1 MSKVDEIRRSEK
13 ESHETLYKNNKL
25 FEEGSFLHRPVK
37 TVMDILPLLAAEK
50 AVRVL
55 DLGCGVGRNSIP
67 IAQYFADKP
76 CVVDC
81 VDLLD
86 IAIEKLAEYSSQYG
100 VSNSIVKHKSTIENF
115 VITAD
120 TYNLIIAVSALE
132 HVAAEKDFVYA
143 LDKIKHGIKHN
154 GIICLT
160 INTNV
165 VETDLTSGKLLA
177 AQFEVNLKT
186 VEMDDL
192 LLKAFNSFNILKHS
206 VVPQQYEIKRN
217 GRDVLI
223 STQVVT
229 LVVQKPYGFQ

>member
-1 MSKVDEIRRSEK
+1 MCKVDEIRRSEK
-13 ESHETLYKNNKL
+13 ESHETLYKDKRL
-25 FEEGSFLHRPVK
+25 FVEGSFLHRPVK
-37 TVMDILPLLAAEK
+37 TVMDILPLLADEK
-50 AVRVL
+50 AIKVL

-67 IAQYFADKP
+67 IAQYFADRH

-86 IAIEKLAEYSSQYG
+86 IAIEKLADYSSQYG
-100 VSNSIVKHKSTIENF
+100 VSNSIIKYKSTIESF
-115 VITAD
+115 EITAD

-132 HVAAEKDFVYA
+132 HVASEKDFVYA
-143 LDKIKHGIKHN
+143 LDKIRHGIKHN

-160 INTNV
+160 INTDV

-192 LLKAFNSFNILKHS
+192 LLKAFSSFNILKHTL
-206 VVPQQYEIKRN
+206 VPQRHEIKRN
-217 GRDVLI
+217 GQDVLI
-223 STQVVT
+223 NTQVVT